1 MTKHSTPRRRS
12 GKHWVGTLLTAGAVV
27 ACMGLLLRFLP
38 VGTIPTGG
46 DEPSDSAVSSTEP
59 AASSVPEPEEDMVTS
74 CGVAARALNAL
85 AMAGIEVLLITTSDL
100 DISLLVHAENE
111 DAAYET
117 LKKAYEL

>member
-1 MTKHSTPRRRS
+1 MAKHSTPRRRS

-59 AASSVPEPEEDMVTS
+59 AASSVPEPEPEPV
-74 CGVAARALNAL
+74 V
-85 AMAGIEVLLITTSDL
+85 
-100 DISLLVHAENE
+100 
-111 DAAYET
+111 ET
-117 LKKAYEL
+117 LRFSAMGDA

>member
-1 MTKHSTPRRRS
+1 MAKHSTPRRRS

-59 AASSVPEPEEDMVTS
+59 AASSVPEPNRNRWWKRS
-74 CGVAARALNAL
+74 AFRLRA
-85 AMAGIEVLLITTSDL
+85 MT
-100 DISLLVHAENE
+100 
-111 DAAYET
+111 
-117 LKKAYEL
+117 

>member
-46 DEPSDSAVSSTEP
+46 DELSDSAVSSTEP
-59 AASSVPEPEEDMVTS
+59 AASSVPGEPET
-74 CGVAARALNAL
+74 GGGNAPL
-85 AMAGIEVLLITTSDL
+85 FG
-100 DISLLVHAENE
+100 
-111 DAAYET
+111 YGR
-117 LKKAYEL
+117 

>member
-1 MTKHSTPRRRS
+1 MACKSNRKRS
-12 GKHWVGTLLTAGAVV
+12 
-27 ACMGLLLRFLP
+27 CPSGLLLLQLVRLFQRFI
-38 VGTIPTGG
+38 GSIFIF
-46 DEPSDSAVSSTEP
+46 
-59 AASSVPEPEEDMVTS
+59 SVDMVTS

-111 DAAYET
+111 DAAYEA